1 MLAAFTFYSSLH
13 WCRLLFC
20 SLEHRKGDLRDEV
33 MEGARVCVLCSAWS
47 GYTGSSREKCH
58 CYQQENIK
66 TPVSLKKNWAQFLK
80 GQPQRYVE
88 RTCILC

>member
-1 MLAAFTFYSSLH
+1 MCIMLAAFTFYSSLH

-20 SLEHRKGDLRDEV
+20 SLEHRKSNLRDEV

-58 CYQQENIK
+58 CYQQANNIK
-66 TPVSLKKNWAQFLK
+66 IPVALKKIEPSF
-80 GQPQRYVE
+80 
-88 RTCILC
+88 